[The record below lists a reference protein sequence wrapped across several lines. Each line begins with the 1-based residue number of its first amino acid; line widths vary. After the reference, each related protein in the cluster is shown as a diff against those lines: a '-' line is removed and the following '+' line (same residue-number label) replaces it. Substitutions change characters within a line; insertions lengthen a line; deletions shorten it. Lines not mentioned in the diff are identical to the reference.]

1 MAKIALFENK
11 VRGSFSFV
19 LDGKFI
25 PVIFFCNEDKM
36 SDSKSDVQTGNSAIP
51 V

>member
-1 MAKIALFENK
+1 MAKIALSKTRFK
-11 VRGSFSFV
+11 APLFV

-36 SDSKSDVQTGNSAIP
+36 SASKFDVQTGNSAIP